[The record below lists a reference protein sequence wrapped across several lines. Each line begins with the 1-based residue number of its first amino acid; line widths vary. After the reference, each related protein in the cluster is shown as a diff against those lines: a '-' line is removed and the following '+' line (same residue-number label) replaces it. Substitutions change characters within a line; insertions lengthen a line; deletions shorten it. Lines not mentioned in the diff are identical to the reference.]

1 MFSFLQF
8 EVSFRVDLL
17 LFVSHKFENANLRFF
32 VFVSISTNF
41 ELFEFMQEREREV
54 PAKEQNVNAHNDDL
68 FQQFDFVQV
77 VSGQSKIMVA
87 LDITGAEPFAL
98 SYV

>member
-1 MFSFLQF
+1 
-8 EVSFRVDLL
+8 
-17 LFVSHKFENANLRFF
+17 
-32 VFVSISTNF
+32 
-41 ELFEFMQEREREV
+41 MQEREREV

-87 LDITGAEPFAL
+87 LLDITDAEPFAL

>member
-1 MFSFLQF
+1 
-8 EVSFRVDLL
+8 
-17 LFVSHKFENANLRFF
+17 
-32 VFVSISTNF
+32 
-41 ELFEFMQEREREV
+41 MQEREREV

-87 LDITGAEPFAL
+87 LDITDAEPFAL

>member
-1 MFSFLQF
+1 
-8 EVSFRVDLL
+8 
-17 LFVSHKFENANLRFF
+17 
-32 VFVSISTNF
+32 
-41 ELFEFMQEREREV
+41 MQEREREV

-87 LDITGAEPFAL
+87 RVCRAFCTFLRITKVHRAL
-98 SYV
+98 NCTLIMMKQNNIIVIQ